1 MEWFLGYKNTVG
13 LCLKVIILGKFF
25 FLFSDYQI
33 TNEKKLLALII
44 SKNLLFI
51 KAEYFSI
58 TTEVILCMLYSVFS
72 RKKTSFVQTNESG
85 CSCDCFS
92 IPH

>member
-1 MEWFLGYKNTVG
+1 
-13 LCLKVIILGKFF
+13 VIILGKFF

-33 TNEKKLLALII
+33 NNEKKLLALII

-72 RKKTSFVQTNESG
+72 RKKSPL
-85 CSCDCFS
+85 FS
-92 IPH
+92 LMRAAAPVIVSPFKLAGWEKKI